1 MQKAVII
8 FALLALICQAA
19 IYYQNPTPSSGSNS
33 PPGAGT
39 DGSPNPYD
47 VVPTPGGKEND
58 DSEQKKWNDFK
69 NTHGKR
75 YGSNSEETFR
85 KSVYLAKSKS
95 IDDFNK
101 GPDQGW
107 KQGSNHLSDKTDD

>member
-19 IYYQNPTPSSGSNS
+19 IYQNPTPSSGSNS

-47 VVPTPGGKEND
+47 VVPTPGVKED
-58 DSEQKKWNDFK
+58 DPDQKKWNEFK

-75 YGSNSEETFR
+75 YASS
-85 KSVYLAKSKS
+85 S
-95 IDDFNK
+95 
-101 GPDQGW
+101 
-107 KQGSNHLSDKTDD
+107 